1 MDPAVAAV
9 PFCFFGLLITCGCG
23 WIGAFFALI
32 VAASAVIAAVLAA
45 DPLSG
50 QPLSSDQ
57 LVPNLVLRD
66 MIHAWLQEDPASDSH
81 SIINNS
87 AAPAAVATDSRAGTG
102 EPVVNRSSSPSKGG
116 KDLSSSRDSDGV
128 RDALPPCTPVRTW
141 RDV

>member
-1 MDPAVAAV
+1 MVLV
-9 PFCFFGLLITCGCG
+9 CGMHSMHAHQCCLCCCLTV
-23 WIGAFFALI
+23 F
-32 VAASAVIAAVLAA
+32 VA

-66 MIHAWLQEDPASDSH
+66 MIHAWLQEDPSSDAH
-81 SIINNS
+81 SNADS
-87 AAPAAVATDSRAGTG
+87 STAPAAVATDSTAGTG
-102 EPVVNRSSSPSKGG
+102 DAVVSRSSSPSKGN

-128 RDALPPCTPVRTW
+128 RDAVPPCTPVRTW